1 MVSICSSPTLDGSDM
16 ITHNKVKMNEL
27 TARFAYYHIEDQ
39 REWGGFKAR
48 VAQIDESHLRNGA
61 GEKWVK
67 HSTVLLNGRLATAT
81 ELDGGRSIL
90 ITFQNPPVMSRFK
103 RVLMKLF
110 GRTST

>member
-1 MVSICSSPTLDGSDM
+1 M

-27 TARFAYYHIEDQ
+27 TAHFAYYYIEDQ

-48 VAQIDESHLRNGA
+48 VAQIDESLLRKVV

-67 HSTVLLNGRLATAT
+67 HSAVLLNGRLGTAT

-90 ITFQNPPVMSRFK
+90 ITFQDTPRLSKFK
-103 RVLMKLF
+103 KIMMKLF
-110 GRTST
+110 GRTSI